1 MNAVDCWDGDDG
13 EPLIYHGHTLTT
25 RILFKDVVTA
35 CKKYAFEKSDF
46 PLIFSIENHCSVE
59 QQVCDLLKKVY
70 DLVCDFKDAMA
81 DYLINI
87 LGDMLYQHTI
97 NDDEEHV
104 MPSPMDLRKKVLI
117 KAKRLPQDATSNDDI
132 DIHEEDND
140 EVDEANKKHAKKL
153 SKKLSDL
160 VNYIHAVHFPGFEEG
175 RGKFYHMSSFGE
187 SKTKAIFD
195 DPERNTQFVNYNMK
209 QISR

>member
-1 MNAVDCWDGDDG
+1 MKNFSFYVLVFDV
-13 EPLIYHGHTLTT
+13 
-25 RILFKDVVTA
+25 KDT
-35 CKKYAFEKSDF
+35 
-46 PLIFSIENHCSVE
+46 
-59 QQVCDLLKKVY
+59 
-70 DLVCDFKDAMA
+70 MA
-81 DYLINI
+81 DYLVKI
-87 LGDMLYQHTI
+87 LGDMLYQHNI

-104 MPSPMDLRKKVLI
+104 MPSPMDLRKKVLV
-117 KAKRLPQDATSNDDI
+117 KAKRLPQDATTNEVAEEDD
-132 DIHEEDND
+132 EDND
-140 EVDEANKKHAKKL
+140 EVDEGNKKYAKKL

-195 DPERNTQFVNYNMK
+195 DPERNTKFVNYNMK